1 MRTLLLLVTHALA
14 TTRVVVDDVTTTT
27 LRVDAR
33 YVSSVLDP
41 SSLDC
46 GASRNQ
52 FSDPRGAGLANLTH
66 TKLRTFVRSLAPTL
80 VVITGGR
87 SNCLDATTRKAWRSP
102 YCQARGYGGVCDHV
116 LNELDAFST
125 ATGADVAWHVNPAF
139 RDASGNFDVD
149 AAPAPSSA
157 STLLLYEELHEKP
170 PRPSKQKLPVQASA
184 ASVAI
189 DFASLRKRYNHH
201 TIIGLLNQDTDQ
213 APTWTDAVYRASKNS
228 IDVVAFS
235 YYASTVALGR
245 AKKKYGC
252 GAYADAAAG
261 IVDPSHRPPFDRT
274 LARYVDLARS
284 LGKFVWV
291 VAAAPCTHAPE
302 GSGWGA
308 VDAVAGGLWYADLLG
323 RAATRRRPH
332 GRLQYLSSTLGRW
345 RGGDTSPYNAGG
357 GRRAARRAADVGGRR
372 LRPPRFADLRRDA
385 VGGRGAGLRR
395 AFRKRGVAGKRGDA
409 APPLNL
415 RALRP
420 RRRHRRV
427 FGRQRRESHGVA
439 DAASPRRG
447 ARRPVARRRRPR
459 GAGLRAVAAR
469 GARLERAPPH
479 QAVLGDGRRRR
490 PPRGAA
496 GDV

>member
-14 TTRVVVDDVTTTT
+14 TTRVVVDDVTATTR
-27 LRVDAR
+27 RVDTR

-41 SSLDC
+41 SGLDC

-66 TKLRTFVRSLAPTL
+66 SKLRNFVRSLAPTL
-80 VVITGGR
+80 VVVTGGR
-87 SNCLDATTRKAWRSP
+87 SNCLDVKDKKAWRSP

-125 ATGADVAWHVNPAF
+125 ETGADVAWHVNPAF
-139 RDASGNFDVD
+139 RDAQGHFDVD
-149 AAPAPSSA
+149 AAPAPSLST
-157 STLLLYEELHEKP
+157 TLLLYEELHERP

-201 TIIGLLNQDTDQ
+201 TIVGLLNQDTDQ

-245 AKKKYGC
+245 AKKKFGC
-252 GAYADAAAG
+252 GAYADAALG
-261 IVDPSHRPPFDRT
+261 IVDPSHRSAFDRT
-274 LARYVDLARS
+274 LARYVELARS

-323 RAATRRRPH
+323 RAA
-332 GRLQYLSSTLGRW
+332 
-345 RGGDTSPYNAGG
+345 AGG
-357 GRRAARRAADVGGRR
+357 ARLVARQTLVGGVYGLLDSRTYAETPSAVVAR
-372 LRPPRFADLRRDA
+372 LFVEHFGSEVLQVNAAAPPHLSVFAHC
-385 VGGRGAGLRR
+385 GRGAATV
-395 AFRKRGVAGKRGDA
+395 AFLVVNVGNRTE
-409 APPLNL
+409 
-415 RALRP
+415 ALMLP
-420 RRRHRRV
+420 RH
-427 FGRQRRESHGVA
+427 
-439 DAASPRRG
+439 
-447 ARRPVARRRRPR
+447 
-459 GAGLRAVAAR
+459 GAGPV
-469 GARLERAPPH
+469 
-479 QAVLGDGRRRR
+479 VLSC
-490 PPRGAA
+490 
-496 GDV
+496 VEINQ